1 MLFHL
6 TAAIGFDLIDVLLLI
21 AVALAAVRGIQL
33 GASVQ
38 LGSYGGFWLGLFLGA
53 IVAPALVGPI
63 HTPVWRTVAS
73 LVILFGTATILAG
86 AGRRLGVTLWKSI
99 RRVKLATVDS
109 ALGAAIAVVA
119 TLLGVWVI
127 AGIAVN
133 SPFSALSSQVAN
145 SRIVRG
151 LDKMLPPAPSVFS
164 RVQAFINSQGFPSVF
179 ASLPPQL
186 AGPVG
191 LPVTAQVDQ
200 VVKSTSGSVVKIE
213 GVGCGQIQEGSGFL
227 VAPGV
232 VVTNAHVVAGIAHP
246 FILDGQG
253 QHAATTV
260 FFDPQLDIALLKAQG
275 LTEPTLPVSTQ
286 TYYRDTEGVILGY
299 PGGGPL
305 TYGPAGIMATFNATG
320 RDIYGKGLTTR
331 LVYEIE
337 AIVRPGNSGGPLIDT
352 NGKVIGVVFSRST
365 TNPDVG
371 FALASPAVDQEIVA
385 HEAATQGVS
394 SGACVS

>member
-1 MLFHL
+1 VLFISI
-6 TAAIGFDLIDVLLLI
+6 AALGFNLIDVLLLI

-53 IVAPALVGPI
+53 IAAPVLVGPI
-63 HTPVWRTVAS
+63 HTPIWRTISS

-86 AGRRLGVTLWKSI
+86 AGRKLGVTVWKSI
-99 RRVKLATVDS
+99 RRVKLAAVDS
-109 ALGAAIAVVA
+109 VLGAAIAVVA
-119 TLLGVWVI
+119 TLLGIWVI

-133 SPFSALSSQVAN
+133 TPFSALSSQVAS

-151 LDKMLPPAPSVFS
+151 LDKVLPAAPSVFS
-164 RVQAFINSQGFPSVF
+164 RIQAFVNSQGFPSVF

-191 LPVTAQVDQ
+191 LPVNSQVSQ
-200 VVKSTSGSVVKIE
+200 VVSSYSASVVKIE

-246 FILDGQG
+246 YIIDSHG
-253 QHAATTV
+253 QHNATTV
-260 FFDPQLDIALLKAQG
+260 FFDPQLDIALLKAGG
-275 LTEPTLPVSTQ
+275 LTEPSLTVSTQ
-286 TYYRDTEGVILGY
+286 TYYRDTNAVVLGY

-337 AIVRPGNSGGPLIDT
+337 AIVRPGNSGGPLLDM
-352 NGKVIGVVFSRST
+352 NGQVIGVVFSRST

-371 FALASPAVDQEIVA
+371 FALASPEVDQEILA
-385 HEAATQGVS
+385 HQTAGQEVS
-394 SGACVS
+394 TGACVS